1 MKRLLFL
8 LFWVSLSAGSTVLA
22 QDTIKIGEFGSLTGG
37 NASFGIS
44 QNNGV
49 QMALEEVN
57 NSGGVL
63 GKKIELTL
71 EDNQTKQGQ
80 TTTIVKKLISE
91 DHVVALI
98 GEVASSKTLE
108 AAPIAQAR
116 KFR

>member
-8 LFWVSLSAGSTVLA
+8 LFWASLGAGSAVLA

-57 NSGGVL
+57 SSGGVL
-63 GKKIELTL
+63 GKKIDLTV

-91 DHVVALI
+91 DHVVPWI
-98 GEVASSKTLE
+98 GEAAFSKPLG
-108 AAPIAQAR
+108 AAPHAYTR
-116 KFR
+116 EVP

>member
-1 MKRLLFL
+1 MKRLLFV
-8 LFWVSLSAGSTVLA
+8 LFWASLGAGSAVLA

-57 NSGGVL
+57 SSRGVL
-63 GKKIELTL
+63 GKKIDLTV

-80 TTTIVKKLISE
+80 TTTIVKKLISG
-91 DHVVALI
+91 DHVVALF
-98 GEVASSKTLE
+98 GEVASSKTLQP
-108 AAPIAQAR
+108 APLAQPP
-116 KFR
+116 

>member
-49 QMALEEVN
+49 QMALEEGN

-63 GKKIELTL
+63 GKKIELTP
-71 EDNQTKQGQ
+71 EDNQTKQGE
-80 TTTIVKKLISE
+80 TPTIVKELISE
-91 DHVVALI
+91 EHLVALN
-98 GEVASSKTLE
+98 GGVASSKDAH
-108 AAPIAQAR
+108 AA
-116 KFR
+116 

>member
-8 LFWVSLSAGSTVLA
+8 LFWMSLSAGSTVLA

-49 QMALEEVN
+49 QIALEEGN

-63 GKKIELTL
+63 GKKIEVTL

-91 DHVVALI
+91 DHGVALI
-98 GEVASSKTLE
+98 GDVAAFQKIH
-108 AAPIAQAR
+108 A
-116 KFR
+116 

>member
-49 QMALEEVN
+49 QMAPEEVN
-57 NSGGVL
+57 KSGGGL

-80 TTTIVKKLISE
+80 NTTILKKPISQ

-98 GEVASSKTLE
+98 GDGASFHTLQGGPN
-108 AAPIAQAR
+108 ALTP
-116 KFR
+116 